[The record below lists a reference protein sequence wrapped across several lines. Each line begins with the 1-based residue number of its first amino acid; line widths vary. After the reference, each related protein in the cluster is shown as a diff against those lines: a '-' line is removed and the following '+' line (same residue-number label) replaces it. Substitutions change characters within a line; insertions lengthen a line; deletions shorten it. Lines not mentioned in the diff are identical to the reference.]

1 MMSKRS
7 GRHGASL
14 DQESNPPPIRLRRKS
29 DRARL
34 LIAAGLGAAWLAKR
48 RRLEAYTLERKTV
61 LITGGS
67 RGLGLA
73 LAREMLAQGA
83 QVAICGRDATSL
95 QRAETSLRRIG
106 DRVLG
111 VSCDV
116 TKPDDVAALVA
127 RVHSKLGPVDI
138 LINNAGVIE
147 VGPAETMSVADY
159 QEAMATNFW
168 GMLYPTL
175 AVLPDM
181 RQRRAGRI
189 VNITSIGGKLGIP
202 HLLPYSASKFA
213 AVGFSQ
219 GLRAEV
225 ANDGIKVV
233 TVCPGLMR
241 TGSPRNAI
249 FRGRHRSEY
258 AWFSIS
264 DALPGVSISAERAA
278 RRIVNGCRRGD
289 AEVLFPLSAKVAATI
304 SAVAP
309 GITSD
314 ALGLADRLLPKSS
327 ASPSG
332 RRTGAESQSWL
343 SPSWLTRLGDRAAR
357 KYNQVATRKG
367 DQPTISSGVRPE

>member
-1 MMSKRS
+1 MSYS
-7 GRHGASL
+7 LLGR
-14 DQESNPPPIRLRRKS
+14 
-29 DRARL
+29 
-34 LIAAGLGAAWLAKR
+34 
-48 RRLEAYTLERKTV
+48 TV
-61 LITGGS
+61 VITGGS

-73 LAREMLAQGA
+73 LAREVVAQGA
-83 QVAICGRDATSL
+83 RVVICGRDADSL
-95 QRAETSLRRIG
+95 ERARQSLEQLG
-106 DRVLG
+106 AEVLAEP
-111 VSCDV
+111 CDITEPESV
-116 TKPDDVAALVA
+116 NHLFQ
-127 RVHSKLGPVDI
+127 RVHERFGQVDV

-159 QEAMATNFW
+159 EEAMTTNFW

-175 AVLPDM
+175 AVLPEM
-181 RQRRAGRI
+181 RERKSGRV

-225 ANDGIKVV
+225 AADGIKVV

-264 DALPGVSISAERAA
+264 DALPGLSISAENAA
-278 RRIVNGCRRGD
+278 RRIVAGLRRGD
-289 AEVLFPLSAKVAATI
+289 AEVLFPLPARFAAAVN
-304 SAVAP
+304 AVAP
-309 GITSD
+309 GLSGD
-314 ALGLADRLLPKSS
+314 ALSLVNRMLPGPGKGLNA
-327 ASPSG
+327 
-332 RRTGAESQSWL
+332 RRKGAESQSWI
-343 SPSWLTRLGDRAAR
+343 SPSWLSRLGDRAAR

-367 DQPTISSGVRPE
+367 DRTTTSAGSAPE